1 MKIEDLIISED
12 LSVLEAMHRLDETGR
27 TILFVAPEEKLA
39 AVVTD
44 ADVRRYIL
52 SGGDLTAPVR
62 GMANYSPKSLP
73 MERRSEAKSM
83 LLRHAI
89 SALPLLD
96 KDGCIGDVV
105 FAGGLDIDTHKK
117 AHLPVVIMAGGLG
130 TRLYPYTK
138 ILPKP
143 LIPVGEL
150 PIVEHIMHRFID
162 VGCNEFYMIVNYKKN
177 MIKSYFND
185 LQKDYTVDYID
196 EDEPLGTGGG
206 LSLLKGHIS
215 STFFLTNCDI
225 LIDADFGDIY
235 KYHKE
240 KGNLI
245 TMVCAVKH
253 FTIPYGVIEL
263 DDGGSICRVTEKP
276 EMNFLTNTG
285 VYVVEPRVI
294 EEMPDNMRVGFPDI
308 MDKYRLAGEQV
319 GVYPISENSWMDMGQ
334 MEELDNMRRRLE
346 ETGSL

>member
-1 MKIEDLIISED
+1 MQIDDLILAEGS
-12 LSVLEAMHRLDETGR
+12 SVLDAMRLLDETGR
-27 TILFVAPEEKLA
+27 CIIFLAPQGKLE
-39 AVVTD
+39 AVMTD
-44 ADVRRYIL
+44 SDVRRYIL
-52 SGGDLTAPVR
+52 RGGDLAGPAA
-62 GMANYSPKSLP
+62 GAANPHPRSLP
-73 MERRSEAKSM
+73 VEQRSEARAL
-83 LLRHAI
+83 LLRDSI

-96 KDGCIGDVV
+96 KEGRITDVV

-150 PIVEHIMHRFID
+150 PIVEHIINRFVD
-162 VGCNEFYMIVNYKKN
+162 VGCSEFTMVVNYKKN

-185 LQKDYTVDYID
+185 LAKPYQLDYVD
-196 EDEPLGTGGG
+196 EDTPLGTGGG
-206 LSLLKGHIS
+206 LSLLKGRLHT
-215 STFFLTNCDI
+215 TFFLTNCDI

-240 KGNLI
+240 KHNLI

-253 FTIPYGVIEL
+253 FTIPYGVIEV
-263 DDGGSICRVTEKP
+263 GETGEVSKVTEKP

-285 VYVVEPRVI
+285 VYVVEPRVV
-294 EEMPDNMRVGFPDI
+294 EEMPENTKTGFTDI
-308 MDKYRLAGEQV
+308 MEQYRAKGERV
-319 GVYPISENSWMDMGQ
+319 GVYPVSENSWMDMGQ
-334 MEELDNMRRRLE
+334 LEELDNMRRRME
-346 ETGSL
+346 QQE